1 MSKTNAAR
9 VLDSL
14 HIEYELKTYE
24 VNGDH
29 QSAEDVAMAIGISPE
44 KIYKTLV
51 LKGHK
56 DAYLVCVIPANAHLN
71 LKKIATVSDN
81 KSCEMLPMK
90 DLLTVTGYIRG
101 GCSPI
106 GMKKTYPT
114 YIEEMASL
122 EDEIIISAGKKGS
135 QLILK
140 PADLKKVVNGTFADL
155 SDF

>member
-1 MSKTNAAR
+1 
-9 VLDSL
+9 
-14 HIEYELKTYE
+14 
-24 VNGDH
+24 
-29 QSAEDVAMAIGISPE
+29 
-44 KIYKTLV
+44 
-51 LKGHK
+51 
-56 DAYLVCVIPANAHLN
+56 VIPANAHLN
-71 LKKIATVSDN
+71 LKKVATVSDN

-122 EDEIIISAGKKGS
+122 ENEIIISAGKKGS
-135 QLILK
+135 QLVLK
-140 PADLKKVVNGTFADL
+140 PEDLKRVINGKFADL